1 VNDIWTKTT
10 FPYSC
15 LRNKT
20 PAAFSKLQRFCFYSN
35 FAAKRPA
42 LFVRDAALLAIGW
55 ATDKG
60 KEGGGGG
67 GGGMATLVS
76 LSISHGYI
84 YYSLPAR
91 PNNLFT
97 RNNIA
102 VCGSAG
108 RAGDAAEVKA
118 ESSSTSFELAGA
130 RKISEKSQSN
140 ASLYRNW

>member
-1 VNDIWTKTT
+1 MFAQKNTGRLFKVT
-10 FPYSC
+10 
-15 LRNKT
+15 
-20 PAAFSKLQRFCFYSN
+20 RFCFYSN
-35 FAAKRPA
+35 FAAKRSA

-60 KEGGGGG
+60 KEGGGRG

-91 PNNLFT
+91 LNNLFT

-108 RAGDAAEVKA
+108 RAGDAAEVTA
-118 ESSSTSFELAGA
+118 EPSSTSLELAGA